1 MVDEAMQFVMSF
13 NITVEEVGKW
23 LPSLKLPAENF
34 FYDVISFVES
44 LRCKPFSLVKSACSL
59 EIVL

>member
-1 MVDEAMQFVMSF
+1 MQFCTELIHLELKLVDEAMQFVKSF
-13 NITVEEVGKW
+13 NTTVEEVGKW

-44 LRCKPFSLVKSACSL
+44 LRCKP
-59 EIVL
+59 